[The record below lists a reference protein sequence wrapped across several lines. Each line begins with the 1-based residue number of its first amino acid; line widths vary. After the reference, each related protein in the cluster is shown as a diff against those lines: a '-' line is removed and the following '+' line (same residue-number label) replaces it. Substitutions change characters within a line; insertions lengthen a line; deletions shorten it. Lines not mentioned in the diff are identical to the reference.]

1 MKRLLASLALVLSAA
16 AFAGQVCTIDPPRPV
31 GNTGAGFYVSN
42 AAPGASAPVV
52 AAPASAAAISAFP
65 ALTVSIASAVPQW
78 KLYDPTGTEFI
89 PRGVNRNHYDS
100 WGSDDG
106 IPRTGANTERTGPS
120 FSRTSAQNL
129 ADLRKITEAGIV
141 PIPSSW
147 SGTCKADP
155 AVLRSIVDT
164 WVAQAATWTTLNNTG
179 LINIANEWGPKN
191 SPVWRDAYLEAIPRM
206 RAAGYTGTLVVDS
219 GECGQDAYDVINYGA
234 AVLAA
239 DPQHNVLFD
248 VHVYGGFSLPAV
260 VSWQNDYAKAMAA
273 LKATGLPIM
282 LGEFGPG
289 AYTTADGVV
298 HKVGPSP
305 TAITPQQVIATA
317 EANGW
322 GWLAWSWDDN
332 NLGGCSSSD
341 VGWFALSNHCG
352 VYTGNDATELTAFGR
367 TMVPLLKSSAKK
379 ALLR

>member
-1 MKRLLASLALVLSAA
+1 MLRLLASLALTLFAA
-16 AFAGQVCTIDPPRPV
+16 AVLAGQVCTIDPPRPV
-31 GNTGAGFYVSN
+31 GNTGTGFYVSN

-52 AAPASAAAISAFP
+52 LAPASAVAIKAFP
-65 ALTVSIASAVPQW
+65 ASSPAPLSQW
-78 KLYDPTGTEFI
+78 KLYDPTGTEFV
-89 PRGVNRNHYDS
+89 PRGVNRSHFDS

-106 IPRTGANTERTGPS
+106 IRMTGANTERTAPY
-120 FSRTSAQNL
+120 FSRNAAQNL
-129 ADLRKITEAGIV
+129 ADLKKITDAGIV
-141 PIPSSW
+141 PIPGMW
-147 SGTCKADP
+147 SGTCKADV
-155 AVLRSIVDT
+155 ASLVGIVDT
-164 WVAQAATWTTLNNTG
+164 WVAQAATWTSLNNTG

-191 SPVWRDAYLEAIPRM
+191 SPVWRDAYIDAIARM

-248 VHVYGGFSLPAV
+248 IHVYGGFSLPATV
-260 VSWQNDYAKAMAA
+260 AWQNDYAKAMAA

-289 AYTTADGVV
+289 AFTTADGVV
-298 HKVGPSP
+298 HKFGPSP
-305 TAITPQQVIATA
+305 TAISPAQVIATA

-322 GWLAWSWDDN
+322 GWLAWAWDDN
-332 NLGGCSSSD
+332 NLGGCMSSD

-367 TMVPLLKSSAKK
+367 FIVPMFRQTGAKK
-379 ALLR
+379 ALLH